1 MLYLT
6 LNEPP
11 PPYTTDTYT
20 WTKQLLRECADALN
34 EASGGAIPKEIV
46 GDISELRFVAT
57 EEGIVLLERA
67 GADRLK
73 LSTSVSR
80 VRGERFSLSW
90 FSGAR

>member
-1 MLYLT
+1 VLYLT

-57 EEGIVLLERA
+57 EEGIVLV
-67 GADRLK
+67 GAC
-73 LSTSVSR
+73 
-80 VRGERFSLSW
+80 G
-90 FSGAR
+90 G